1 MAVSAAALVFV
12 GGGLGAVARYGLVR
26 ASESALGTAFPYG
39 VFAANI
45 AGSFLMGLVAGWL
58 VARGGGFGMFLDLE
72 GHDAAKAA
80 LATGLLGGFTTF
92 SAFSLDAVRLW
103 EAGSQGA
110 ALAYVGLSVAL
121 AIAALVA
128 GLMVARGVFA

>member
-1 MAVSAAALVFV
+1 MALSAAALVFV

-45 AGSFLMGLVAGWL
+45 AGSFLMGVLAGWL
-58 VARGGGFGMFLDLE
+58 VVRGGGFGMFLDMA

-103 EAGSQGA
+103 ETGSQGA
-110 ALAYVGLSVAL
+110 AIAYVALSVAL
-121 AIAALVA
+121 ALLALIA
-128 GLMVARGVFA
+128 GLMLARGVLT

>member
-1 MAVSAAALVFV
+1 MFV
-12 GGGLGAVARYGLVR
+12 GGGCGALARYGLVR
-26 ASESALGTAFPYG
+26 VSESALGTAFPYG

-45 AGSFLMGLVAGWL
+45 VGSFLMGVLTGWL
-58 VARGGGFGMFLDLE
+58 VMRGGGFGPFLDMS

-103 EAGSQGA
+103 ETGAHGA
-110 ALAYVGLSVAL
+110 AVAYVGLSVAL
-121 AIAALVA
+121 ALAALVA
-128 GLMVARGVFA
+128 GLMLARGVLA

>member
-1 MAVSAAALVFV
+1 LAFSAVALVFV
-12 GGGLGAVARYGLVR
+12 GGGCGALARYGLVR
-26 ASESALGTAFPYG
+26 ASESTLGTSFPYG

-45 AGSFLMGLVAGWL
+45 VGSFLMGVLAGWL
-58 VARGGGFGMFLDLE
+58 VARGGGFGPFLDME

-103 EAGSQGA
+103 ETGSHGA
-110 ALAYVGLSVAL
+110 AIAYVGLSVFLAL
-121 AIAALVA
+121 AALVA
-128 GLMVARGVFA
+128 GLMIARSVLA